1 MLIVVVAVAVVQV
14 ALVVHTR
21 SMLTDAAVQ
30 GAHAAAL
37 EGNTLDDGIGRAHQ
51 VVTQSLGAGY
61 DAEVT
66 ATQDPDGL
74 IRIEISATLP
84 LVGMLG
90 PGGTLHTDGHAIAEE
105 SW

>member
-1 MLIVVVAVAVVQV
+1 MLIVVIAVAVIQV

-37 EGNTLDDGIGRAHQ
+37 EGNTLDDGTDRARTA
-51 VVTQSLGAGY
+51 VARSLGSGY
-61 DAEVT
+61 DAEIT
-66 ATQDPDGL
+66 ATQAPDGL
-74 IRIEISATLP
+74 IRIEISSTLP